1 MGKGLTHLSAVR
13 EKKKDDDDD
22 DESSAYKTSMTG
34 TYTDSM
40 SMTTSLPN

>member
-1 MGKGLTHLSAVR
+1 MGARLGHLTAVR
-13 EKKKDDDDD
+13 EKKKGEDHDD
-22 DESSAYKTSMTG
+22 DESSAMTG